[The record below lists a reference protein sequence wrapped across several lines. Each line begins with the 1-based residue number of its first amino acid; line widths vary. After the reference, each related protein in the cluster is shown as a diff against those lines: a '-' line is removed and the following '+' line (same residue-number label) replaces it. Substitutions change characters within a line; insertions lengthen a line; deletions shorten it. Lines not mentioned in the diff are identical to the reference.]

1 MMLDIQKISAPGV
14 RVTLSLSRPD
24 RRGIDYCVS

>member
-24 RRGIDYCVS
+24 LRQDG